1 MMKRKL
7 VILLALLVI
16 SLTASTQNAKFV
28 KAYKCITVIG
38 EKEVV
43 QDVKA
48 RIMIDDVANTI
59 VIYETGS
66 SLTFYV
72 KLGELFFED
81 GYFSRAGIGFAKDT
95 GREFKCQID
104 VNEDASVIVSF
115 ADDELGVAYV
125 GFIDG

>member
-7 VILLALLVI
+7 VTLLALLAI
-16 SLTASTQNAKFV
+16 SLTASTQNTKFV

-48 RIMIDDVANTI
+48 RIVIDDVANTI
-59 VIYETGS
+59 VIYEADS

-72 KLGELFFED
+72 KLGELFYDD
-81 GYFSRAGIGFAKDT
+81 GYFSRTGSAIAKET
-95 GREFKCQID
+95 GRKLDCIVD
-104 VNEDASVIVSF
+104 VNEDADVIITLG
-115 ADDELGVAYV
+115 DDEIGVAYL
-125 GFIDG
+125 GYIDE